1 MEGKRATELKLVDEV
16 KRIFEVPPP
25 FKLCRVFSSRY
36 WILMNSGRV
45 NSFDYFQQEKPFRQ
59 KARSNCM
66 HSKYCIWCC
75 SQAADLNKNGE
86 LTFDEFNLAL
96 SKPSMVKWRASDSA
110 VDFAEPEKVKS

>member
-16 KRIFEVPPP
+16 KRIFEVPP
-25 FKLCRVFSSRY
+25 LQVVQSILIA
-36 WILMNSGRV
+36 ILMNSGRV